1 MVSAE
6 ARSAPT
12 QPENL
17 RDGLLKGWSGMAV
30 KLEEK
35 GLAGRRAFVCPAAA
49 RGSGPVRA
57 PVSRAGVV
65 SVLAP
70 SGLAGGA

>member
-35 GLAGRRAFVCPAAA
+35 GLAGRRAFVCPA
-49 RGSGPVRA
+49 S
-57 PVSRAGVV
+57 SR
-65 SVLAP
+65 
-70 SGLAGGA
+70 